1 MGGRG
6 ASSGRTKTPAAC
18 REKNIGDNEKGRLKM
33 KKTCIYEDDSG
44 YLSAVSFE
52 DERVLCAAG
61 LISPDGTSDQ
71 WFAWLEAWEWLPD
84 CNPDWQCDP
93 DWRAKEMPKLAAE
106 IREKNRFVAE
116 AWFDW
121 VDPIDVDDEKL
132 IEMLVGRASKIL
144 HPADLIDVLMA
155 GETVNGNET
164 DVQKASQVYKTYFSK
179 HMFVVKCADEKYL
192 VLIRS
197 EAGVLKSPFV
207 CGIDVKQPVGYLLF
221 SSIASK

>member
-6 ASSGRTKTPAAC
+6 ASGGISKNGVTCGKKT
-18 REKNIGDNEKGRLKM
+18 GDNEKGRLKM
-33 KKTCIYEDDSG
+33 KKTYIYEDDSG
-44 YLSAVSFE
+44 YLNAISFE
-52 DERVLCAAG
+52 DERVIGAAG

-93 DWRAKEMPKLAAE
+93 DLRAKEMPKLADE
-106 IREKNRFVAE
+106 IRTKDKFIAE
-116 AWFDW
+116 AMFDW
-121 VDPIDVDDEKL
+121 VNPIDVDDEKL

-144 HPADLIDVLMA
+144 SPDDLAETLMTDEA
-155 GETVNGNET
+155 ANENEE
-164 DVQKASQVYKTYFSK
+164 DIQKASQVYKTYFYK

-192 VLIRS
+192 VLIRG

-207 CGIDVKQPVGYLLF
+207 CGIDAKQLVGYLLF
-221 SSIASK
+221 FSITSK